1 MNRELD
7 LSVSTYGIARQ
18 YDYPV
23 VLLPWGATEPHN
35 LHLPYMTDCIL
46 SHDIAVDAAQQ
57 TFERYGI
64 RCMVMPPVNMGSQN
78 PGQRELSFL
87 SLIHISEPTRH

>member
-35 LHLPYMTDCIL
+35 LHLPYMTD
-46 SHDIAVDAAQQ
+46 
-57 TFERYGI
+57 
-64 RCMVMPPVNMGSQN
+64 
-78 PGQRELSFL
+78 
-87 SLIHISEPTRH
+87 